1 MYGTAKSA
9 RNALK
14 SKARRMAAGSGEKVD
29 SSNWTPAEPLN
40 TTAKTGMRPVSRRAF
55 KAGGKVVAKD
65 ESAANPARADKVSRN
80 AKQFANAK
88 VNRNV
93 KDANEERPG
102 IKHVGGLKTG
112 GRAGKKKGG
121 PVDYSVTGKD
131 TVTVDERPIPMP
143 TRRPAEFTSSKTP
156 DYDTGSRTGAGAVT
170 EDRKR
175 GGRTGKM
182 FGGVMAGDE
191 RANMVSPDRFK
202 FTGAP
207 GLARKTGG
215 KADKWEGSAK
225 DEAQDKK
232 LAKKHGMSMKKW
244 EASMMDKKHDIQ
256 HSTKGLKSGGKAE
269 KWIQG
274 AIKKPGALH
283 KALGVPKGEKIPEK
297 KLEKA
302 EHSSNPKL
310 AKRARLA
317 ETLKRFN
324 RATGGGTFSGSGYP
338 GKVPGVVGGRIA
350 KALGG
355 ETEPKKAAKGK
366 TDITINIASGPKPG
380 DMLPGMPPKGAPP
393 SLPMPAGMPPGM
405 PMGMPPGPPPGAMM
419 GPPPGMPPAGAGGPP
434 PKLPPE
440 MMMGRKAGGRV
451 YHSYKDMDAGSG
463 SGLGRL
469 EKTEIQAHKPRKSGG
484 RTYRSYKDMDAG
496 AGSGKGRLEKTEIQ
510 SHK

>member
-1 MYGTAKSA
+1 MHGMAKSA

-14 SKARRMAAGSGEKVD
+14 SKARRMATGSGEKVD

-40 TTAKTGMRPVSRRAF
+40 TTAKTGMRPISRRAF

-65 ESAANPARADKVSRN
+65 DSAANPARADKVSRN
-80 AKQFANAK
+80 AKQFADAK

-112 GRAGKKKGG
+112 GRAK
-121 PVDYSVTGKD
+121 
-131 TVTVDERPIPMP
+131 
-143 TRRPAEFTSSKTP
+143 
-156 DYDTGSRTGAGAVT
+156 
-170 EDRKR
+170 
-175 GGRTGKM
+175 KM
-182 FGGVMAGDE
+182 FGGPMTDPREEVVKP
-191 RANMVSPDRFK
+191 NRFN
-202 FTGAP
+202 F
-207 GLARKTGG
+207 
-215 KADKWEGSAK
+215 GS
-225 DEAQDKK
+225 
-232 LAKKHGMSMKKW
+232 GTSGNPM
-244 EASMMDKKHDIQ
+244 
-256 HSTKGLKSGGKAE
+256 LKRGGKAE
-269 KWIQG
+269 KHEDVKEDKALIKKMVKPSARTGKKEGGGNWIKD

-355 ETEPKKAAKGK
+355 ETEPKKATKGN
-366 TDITINIASGPKPG
+366 TAITINIASGPKPG
-380 DMLPGMPPKGAPP
+380 DMPPGMPPKGAPP

-451 YHSYKDMDAGSG
+451 YRSYKDMDAGAG

-469 EKTEIQAHKPRKSGG
+469 EKTEIQSHKPRKSGG

>member
-1 MYGTAKSA
+1 MYGKAKSA

-14 SKARRMAAGSGEKVD
+14 SKARRMATGSGEKVD

-40 TTAKTGMRPVSRRAF
+40 TTAKTGMRPISRRAF

-80 AKQFANAK
+80 AKQFADAK

-102 IKHVGGLKTG
+102 VKHVGGLKTG
-112 GRAGKKKGG
+112 GRAGKLGGGTVERYIDKASKQLKSGTARNPGKRTAGVRLAEAKYDQDVGVVPTIDQKMTPNVKAAHLAKYIGNPEVMKKGG
-121 PVDYSVTGKD
+121 
-131 TVTVDERPIPMP
+131 R
-143 TRRPAEFTSSKTP
+143 
-156 DYDTGSRTGAGAVT
+156 
-170 EDRKR
+170 
-175 GGRTGKM
+175 
-182 FGGVMAGDE
+182 
-191 RANMVSPDRFK
+191 
-202 FTGAP
+202 
-207 GLARKTGG
+207 
-215 KADKWEGSAK
+215 
-225 DEAQDKK
+225 
-232 LAKKHGMSMKKW
+232 AKKMLGGPMTDPRGEVVKPNRFNFGSGTSGNPM
-244 EASMMDKKHDIQ
+244 
-256 HSTKGLKSGGKAE
+256 LKRGGKAE
-269 KWIQG
+269 KHEDVKEDK
-274 AIKKPGALH
+274 ALIKKMVKPSARTGKKEGGFLRT
-283 KALGVPKGEKIPEK
+283 LGDRVAGDLASDEAMKLKDKIMGSLSGDNYKKGGRTK
-297 KLEKA
+297 
-302 EHSSNPKL
+302 
-310 AKRARLA
+310 
-317 ETLKRFN
+317 
-324 RATGGGTFSGSGYP
+324 RATGGQVFSGSGYP

-355 ETEPKKAAKGK
+355 ETEPKKATKGN
-366 TDITINIASGPKPG
+366 TAITINIAAGPKPG
-380 DMLPGMPPKGAPP
+380 DMPPGMPPKGAPP
-393 SLPMPAGMPPGM
+393 ALPMAPGAPPPGM
-405 PMGMPPGPPPGAMM
+405 PMGMPPGPPPGMAPGPMA

-451 YHSYKDMDAGSG
+451 YRSYKDMDAGAG

>member
-1 MYGTAKSA
+1 MYGKAKSA

-14 SKARRMAAGSGEKVD
+14 SKARRMATGSGEKVD

-40 TTAKTGMRPVSRRAF
+40 TTAKTGMRPISRRAF

-80 AKQFANAK
+80 AKQFADAK

-112 GRAGKKKGG
+112 GRAGKLGGGTVERYIDKASKQLKSGTARNPQKRAAGVELAEAKYDQDVGVVPTIDQKMTPNVKAAHLAKYVKGPEIMKKGG
-121 PVDYSVTGKD
+121 
-131 TVTVDERPIPMP
+131 R
-143 TRRPAEFTSSKTP
+143 
-156 DYDTGSRTGAGAVT
+156 
-170 EDRKR
+170 
-175 GGRTGKM
+175 
-182 FGGVMAGDE
+182 
-191 RANMVSPDRFK
+191 
-202 FTGAP
+202 
-207 GLARKTGG
+207 
-215 KADKWEGSAK
+215 
-225 DEAQDKK
+225 
-232 LAKKHGMSMKKW
+232 AKKMLGGPMTDPRGEVVKPNRFNFGSGTSGNPM
-244 EASMMDKKHDIQ
+244 
-256 HSTKGLKSGGKAE
+256 LKRGGKAE
-269 KWIQG
+269 KHEDVKEDK
-274 AIKKPGALH
+274 ALIKKMV
-283 KALGVPKGEKIPEK
+283 KPE
-297 KLEKA
+297 
-302 EHSSNPKL
+302 
-310 AKRARLA
+310 AR
-317 ETLKRFN
+317 TK
-324 RATGGGTFSGSGYP
+324 RATGGQVFSGSGYP

-355 ETEPKKAAKGK
+355 ETEPKKATKGN
-366 TDITINIASGPKPG
+366 TAITINIASGPKPG
-380 DMLPGMPPKGAPP
+380 DMPPGMPPKGAPP

-451 YHSYKDMDAGSG
+451 YRSYKDMDAGSG

-496 AGSGKGRLEKTEIQ
+496 AGSGKGRIEKTEIQ

>member
-9 RNALK
+9 REALK

-40 TTAKTGMRPVSRRAF
+40 TTAKTGMRPISRRAF

-65 ESAANPARADKVSRN
+65 DSAANPARADKVSRN

-102 IKHVGGLKTG
+102 IKHVGGFKTG
-112 GRAGKKKGG
+112 GRAGKLGGGTVERYIDKASKQLKSGTARNPEKRAAGVRLAEAKYDQDVGVVPTIDQKMTPNVKAAHLAKYVKSPEVMKKGG
-121 PVDYSVTGKD
+121 
-131 TVTVDERPIPMP
+131 R
-143 TRRPAEFTSSKTP
+143 
-156 DYDTGSRTGAGAVT
+156 
-170 EDRKR
+170 
-175 GGRTGKM
+175 
-182 FGGVMAGDE
+182 
-191 RANMVSPDRFK
+191 
-202 FTGAP
+202 
-207 GLARKTGG
+207 
-215 KADKWEGSAK
+215 
-225 DEAQDKK
+225 
-232 LAKKHGMSMKKW
+232 AKKMLGGSMTDPREEVVKPNRFNFG
-244 EASMMDKKHDIQ
+244 SGI
-256 HSTKGLKSGGKAE
+256 SGNPRLKRGGKAE
-269 KWIQG
+269 KHEDVKEDKALIKKMVKPSARTGKKEGGGNWIQG
-274 AIKKPGALH
+274 AIKHKGALH

-355 ETEPKKAAKGK
+355 ETEPKKATKGN
-366 TDITINIASGPKPG
+366 TAITINIASGPKPG
-380 DMLPGMPPKGAPP
+380 DMPPGMPPKGAPP
-393 SLPMPAGMPPGM
+393 SLPMAPGAPPPGM

-451 YHSYKDMDAGSG
+451 YRSYKDMDAGAG

>member
-14 SKARRMAAGSGEKVD
+14 SKARRMATGSGEKVD
-29 SSNWTPAEPLN
+29 SSDWTPAEPLN
-40 TTAKTGMRPVSRRAF
+40 TTAKTGMRPISPRAY
-55 KAGGKVVAKD
+55 KKGGRVVAKD
-65 ESAANPARADKVSRN
+65 EGSANPARADKVSRN
-80 AKQFANAK
+80 AKQFAEAK

-93 KDANEERPG
+93 KAANEERPG

-112 GRAGKKKGG
+112 GRAKKMLGG
-121 PVDYSVTGKD
+121 PMADPREGVVKPNRFNFGQG
-131 TVTVDERPIPMP
+131 
-143 TRRPAEFTSSKTP
+143 AQGTP
-156 DYDTGSRTGAGAVT
+156 Y
-170 EDRKR
+170 
-175 GGRTGKM
+175 
-182 FGGVMAGDE
+182 
-191 RANMVSPDRFK
+191 
-202 FTGAP
+202 
-207 GLARKTGG
+207 
-215 KADKWEGSAK
+215 
-225 DEAQDKK
+225 KK
-232 LAKKHGMSMKKW
+232 
-244 EASMMDKKHDIQ
+244 
-256 HSTKGLKSGGKAE
+256 GGKAE
-269 KWIQG
+269 KHEDVKEDKALIKKMVKPSARTGKKEGGGNWIKD

-283 KALGVPKGEKIPEK
+283 KELNVPKGEKIPEK

-324 RATGGGTFSGSGYP
+324 RATGGSTFSGSGYP

-355 ETEPKKAAKGK
+355 ETEPKKATKGK
-366 TDITINIASGPKPG
+366 TNIVINIAAGKPDG
-380 DMLPGMPPKGAPP
+380 QDGGMPPGMPPKGAPP
-393 SLPMPAGMPPGM
+393 ALPPAPPAPPPAMPPGPPPGM
-405 PMGMPPGPPPGAMM
+405 PPMGAGGPPPGMPPGPPPG
-419 GPPPGMPPAGAGGPP
+419 GP
-434 PKLPPE
+434 KISPE

-451 YHSYKDMDAGSG
+451 YRSYKDMDAGSG